1 LHRSLGENDTTSLS
15 GFVANALQFA
25 VIEDMDMRIQ
35 AAMDGTDLAFSAEE
49 LWLRTLRAVPSCA
62 SSRIGARRWPD
73 SLYYRVPQQTRAL
86 SPLIDSLR
94 MGGDRRK

>member
-1 LHRSLGENDTTSLS
+1 
-15 GFVANALQFA
+15 
-25 VIEDMDMRIQ
+25 MDMTIQ
-35 AAMDGTDLAFSAEE
+35 PAMKGTGLAFSEE
-49 LWLRTLRAVPSCA
+49 LCPRTARGVPSCA

>member
-1 LHRSLGENDTTSLS
+1 LS

-49 LWLRTLRAVPSCA
+49 LWLPHLA
-62 SSRIGARRWPD
+62 SGSLVRVLEDWCPPFARFLCLTGARNKTAVL
-73 SLYYRVPQQTRAL
+73 SL
-86 SPLIDSLR
+86 LIDSLG